1 MKKNERMLDE
11 IEKILQHSFDPIEL
25 VVLDVS
31 EAHRGHSGFQE
42 GGQSHFEVEI
52 VAACFS
58 TMNRLTQH
66 RAIHTALGS
75 AVMEKIHA
83 LALKVRGT

>member
-66 RAIHTALGS
+66 RAIHSALGS
-75 AVMEKIHA
+75 AEMEKIHA